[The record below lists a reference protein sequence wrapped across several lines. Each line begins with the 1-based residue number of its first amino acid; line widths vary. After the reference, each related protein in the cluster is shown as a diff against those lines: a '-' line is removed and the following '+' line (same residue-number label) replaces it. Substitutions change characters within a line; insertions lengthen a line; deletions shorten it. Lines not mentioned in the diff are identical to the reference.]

1 MPPLTEAALHR
12 ALRETAVVGRDLRCL
27 PELGSTNDHLKE
39 LARQGAPEGLV
50 VLAERQTA
58 GRGRLGRSFQS
69 PAGLGLWMSILLRP
83 DCPPERLPRV
93 TALTAVACTGAIR
106 SICGV
111 EAGIKWPNDL
121 VCRGRKLCGILT
133 ELESDGQGLAVVIGI
148 GLNVAHRRE
157 DFPPELRET
166 ATSLEMVTGRDVP
179 REALA
184 AALLRSLDRMY
195 RDCLADDLAAWL
207 GAYQAACVNL
217 GREVRILRPD
227 GREDRG
233 TALGV
238 DRDFG
243 LVVRRENGTEEVLRS
258 GEISVRGL
266 SGYAGE

>member
-12 ALRETAVVGRDLRCL
+12 ALGETAVVGRDLRCL

-166 ATSLEMVTGRDVP
+166 GTSHGRPWPPPCCVPWTGCTGTCW
-179 REALA
+179 
-184 AALLRSLDRMY
+184 RM
-195 RDCLADDLAAWL
+195 
-207 GAYQAACVNL
+207 
-217 GREVRILRPD
+217 ISRP
-227 GREDRG
+227 GWGPTRPP
-233 TALGV
+233 A
-238 DRDFG
+238 
-243 LVVRRENGTEEVLRS
+243 
-258 GEISVRGL
+258 
-266 SGYAGE
+266 